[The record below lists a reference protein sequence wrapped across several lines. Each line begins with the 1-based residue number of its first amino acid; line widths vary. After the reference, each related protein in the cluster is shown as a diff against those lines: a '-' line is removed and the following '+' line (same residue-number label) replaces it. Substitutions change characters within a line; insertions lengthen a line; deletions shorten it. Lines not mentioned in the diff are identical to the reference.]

1 MFIVFL
7 LYLWVDDD
15 IIKVSGGEFI
25 EEFMECMVNKV
36 LKGSWG
42 VLEAEGHDKVFIEVI
57 SCDKGGFPFFSCSH
71 LEPIESSNDVK
82 LCVVLSFMKGV

>member
-1 MFIVFL
+1 
-7 LYLWVDDD
+7 
-15 IIKVSGGEFI
+15 
-25 EEFMECMVNKV
+25 MECMVNEV
-36 LKGSWG
+36 LEGG
-42 VLEAEGHDKVFIEVI
+42 RDILEAEGHDEVFIEAI